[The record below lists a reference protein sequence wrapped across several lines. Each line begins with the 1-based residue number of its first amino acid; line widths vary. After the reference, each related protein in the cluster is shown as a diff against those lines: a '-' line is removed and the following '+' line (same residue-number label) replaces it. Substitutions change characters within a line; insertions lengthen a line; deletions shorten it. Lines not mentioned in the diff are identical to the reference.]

1 MDAAPAVSL
10 AWFLPP
16 SLFESACEYVLG
28 AGPVAQR
35 VVVMVVR
42 VVLTRVSE
50 GENRFLWGPSTPGS
64 WQVSGPSV
72 FPSCISWLCGDGV
85 AGVCVCVCVWQLSL
99 ESSASSSMLPP
110 WNFWLNSFME
120 KWETPSTDPVSDP
133 PRSLPASQMG
143 VGGEE
148 GSTMGSSGSRRLGL
162 PPGGS
167 LRDRGGGAC
176 RGEGHERAVR
186 YRCLLSSGTC
196 RAGCAAGTPHL
207 HCSTLPPCP
216 GTLLAP
222 QLCVLFPQSQI
233 FLGAQIPASVS
244 GRIHLLK

>member
-85 AGVCVCVCVWQLSL
+85 AGVCVCVCL
-99 ESSASSSMLPP
+99 A
-110 WNFWLNSFME
+110 
-120 KWETPSTDPVSDP
+120 
-133 PRSLPASQMG
+133 
-143 VGGEE
+143 
-148 GSTMGSSGSRRLGL
+148 
-162 PPGGS
+162 
-167 LRDRGGGAC
+167 
-176 RGEGHERAVR
+176 AVTR
-186 YRCLLSSGTC
+186 VLCLLFH
-196 RAGCAAGTPHL
+196 AP
-207 HCSTLPPCP
+207 TLEF
-216 GTLLAP
+216 LAE
-222 QLCVLFPQSQI
+222 LFHGEVGNPK
-233 FLGAQIPASVS
+233 
-244 GRIHLLK
+244 H